1 MSNEETEGT
10 KACIACAED
19 IKKDARL
26 CRYCKTA
33 QDDADFLG
41 ANMRDA
47 VATENTEPSSSA
59 EASSI
64 SPELPLLQ
72 SAPAP
77 EQKKFRLGCLGWTAV
92 IVLAPVIIGG
102 LAVVIEQVQ
111 EDRERAAKI
120 EEMTITPAPVA
131 EPDAPPAEAEPEKA
145 TIEVSAECTS
155 AFESAASVP
164 LSRDNNAEVAATGN
178 ACGSVEEWWQAVKEN
193 PNAFGATNYPDDE
206 QWIYLVTLCG
216 VADGSAVCRD
226 AEAQGLR

>member
-33 QDDADFLG
+33 QDDVDFLG
-41 ANMRDA
+41 ANIPDA
-47 VATENTEPSSSA
+47 DAAESTEPISSE
-59 EASSI
+59 EAPPI

-72 SAPAP
+72 LAPAP

-120 EEMTITPAPVA
+120 EEMTITPTPVA
-131 EPDAPPAEAEPEKA
+131 ESDAPPAEAKPEKA
-145 TIEVSAECTS
+145 SVEVSAECS
-155 AFESAASVP
+155 ASFQAAARVP
-164 LSRDNNAEVAATGN
+164 LSQDNNSEVAATGD
-178 ACGSVEEWWQAVKEN
+178 ACTSVDEWWQAVKQN
-193 PNAFGATNYPDDE
+193 PNAFAQTQYPDDE
-206 QWIYLVTLCG
+206 QWIYLSTLCG
-216 VADGSAVCRD
+216 VAENSAVCRD